1 MLEALLLF
9 HIVYST
15 FGECFEVVKAT
26 TVESI
31 FQRAESIAL
40 EIRIDNHHV
49 VGRQP
54 SYKTQLENTAAALS
68 LEAVRISISLQ
79 EKRIHI
85 SKEIKQIITSLRF

>member
-9 HIVYST
+9 RIVYST

-26 TVESI
+26 TVKSV

-54 SYKTQLENTAAALS
+54 SYKTQLENAAAVLS
-68 LEAVRISISLQ
+68 PSLSKKKESISQ
-79 EKRIHI
+79 K
-85 SKEIKQIITSLRF
+85 K